1 MRPES
6 LNLVSW
12 VRNNHPYAWSSQVP
26 VFHIFSYI
34 QRNGKRLSESR
45 SEWAKPQGKVG
56 TLLSQAPCMQE
67 GSPRYVHA
75 SWDSSRAKCTGKI
88 SPNWASQMGRQMS
101 LESKD
106 IEGRDQEPL
115 RSLYLP
121 DNKLD
126 REWQRNY
133 LWLGQPRILA
143 SWDSGNFPL
152 YCIINVVRPSHEKRR
167 SSNVYNPKKFGKL
180 KQIFFWRCPGLNY
193 I

>member
-1 MRPES
+1 MYYSR
-6 LNLVSW
+6 LQFVH
-12 VRNNHPYAWSSQVP
+12 NNVTI
-26 VFHIFSYI
+26 IFSYLRVQFWGQSLWILWVEWEIIIPRVIFPGPSVSHLQLHI
-34 QRNGKRLSESR
+34 QINGKSLSESR
-45 SEWAKPQGKVG
+45 SEWAKTQWKVG

-67 GSPRYVHA
+67 GSARYIHA
-75 SWDSSRAKCTGKI
+75 RWDSSRAKCTGKI
-88 SPNWASQMGRQMS
+88 SPNWAPQMGRQVS

-143 SWDSGNFPL
+143 SWDSGNFPAL
-152 YCIINVVRPSHEKRR
+152 VHN
-167 SSNVYNPKKFGKL
+167 
-180 KQIFFWRCPGLNY
+180 
-193 I
+193 